1 MIFAEST
8 ELDSPCVGISIT
20 ISARGHLGDVVATV
34 SEHLPGLVCHPTV
47 RPVIDDNI
55 VNNIL
60 NVRLELL
67 QDPVLRSPA
76 LPHHLL
82 QVNVSLQQ
90 ELGAPLLLSKA
101 GKCFSVSSVD
111 DSIFSNSSFAI
122 LKNMFVSWSMIVGDI
137 FNLHLSDM
145 DSWQEEVV
153 LETRCFPA
161 SSP

>member
-1 MIFAEST
+1 M
-8 ELDSPCVGISIT
+8 
-20 ISARGHLGDVVATV
+20 
-34 SEHLPGLVCHPTV
+34 
-47 RPVIDDNI
+47 IDDNI
-55 VNNIL
+55 VDNIL

-82 QVNVSLQQ
+82 QVDVSLQQ

-101 GKCFSVSSVD
+101 GECFSVSSVNN
-111 DSIFSNSSFAI
+111 SIFSNSSFAI
-122 LKNMFVSWSMIVGDI
+122 LKNMFVSWSMIVGVN

-145 DSWQEEVV
+145 DSWQEEEV